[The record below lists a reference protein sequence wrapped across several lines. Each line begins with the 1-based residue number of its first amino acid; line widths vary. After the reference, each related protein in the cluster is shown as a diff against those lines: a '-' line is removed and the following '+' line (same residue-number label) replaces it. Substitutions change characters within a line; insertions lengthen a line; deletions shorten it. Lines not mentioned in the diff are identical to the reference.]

1 MGAPDGGMGPK
12 TANGLRAFQ
21 KDKGLPVTGRLDA
34 ATTDALS
41 R

>member
-1 MGAPDGGMGPK
+1 
-12 TANGLRAFQ
+12 NGLRAFQ
-21 KDKGLPVTGRLDA
+21 KDKGLPVTGRLDS

>member
-1 MGAPDGGMGPK
+1 
-12 TANGLRAFQ
+12 AFQ

>member
-1 MGAPDGGMGPK
+1 M
-12 TANGLRAFQ
+12 RAFQ
-21 KDKGLPVTGRLDA
+21 KDKGLPVTGRLDS

>member
-1 MGAPDGGMGPK
+1 M
-12 TANGLRAFQ
+12 
-21 KDKGLPVTGRLDA
+21 PVTGRLDA

>member
-1 MGAPDGGMGPK
+1 
-12 TANGLRAFQ
+12 AFQ
-21 KDKGLPVTGRLDA
+21 KDKGLPVTGRLDS